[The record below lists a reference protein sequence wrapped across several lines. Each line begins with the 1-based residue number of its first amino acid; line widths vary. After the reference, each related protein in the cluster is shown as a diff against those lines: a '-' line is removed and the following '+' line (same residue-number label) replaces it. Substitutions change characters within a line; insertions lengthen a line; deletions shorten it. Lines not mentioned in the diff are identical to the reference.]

1 MTALPLEASGRRP
14 AFFEQEGV
22 DQLVS
27 MVLELAAE
35 LWVVRER
42 SFMMER
48 VLAQHGL
55 AVSEAIEAYTPT
67 AEEQAT
73 LARMRATMTAQMF
86 RTLAREHRTVGQT

>member
-1 MTALPLEASGRRP
+1 VTALPLEASGRRP
-14 AFFEQEGV
+14 AFFDQDGM

-42 SFMMER
+42 SFIMER
-48 VLAQHGL
+48 VLARHGL

-67 AEEQAT
+67 ADEQAT
-73 LARMRATMTAQMF
+73 LAQMRAKMTAQMF
-86 RTLAREHRTVGQT
+86 RTLAREHRAVGQK

>member
-1 MTALPLEASGRRP
+1 MSALPLEAGGRRP
-14 AFFEQEGV
+14 AFFEQEGI

-42 SFMMER
+42 GFILER

-55 AVSEAIEAYTPT
+55 AVSEAIESYTPT

-73 LARMRATMTAQMF
+73 LASMRATMTAQMF
-86 RTLAREHRTVGQT
+86 RTLAREHRAVAQK